1 MSTACSILS
10 LFPWCDNGRQGQADD
25 GRRLHCF
32 SYHDCGYPGEA
43 AATCSGSG
51 SCSSN
56 DCCSHS
62 CCGHYQKP
70 VGVGVR
76 LSHAVCSYGSL
87 YPRLLASAVTATF
100 TPSAWCGATLHGRHA
115 QSTPRRRPQAAP
127 PWPTCLALGQLT
139 VGQCANVPTGGLLCS
154 ARPVQSSWQPRDS
167 STNGASRLVV
177 SDRGGHIDTLSC
189 KA

>member
-1 MSTACSILS
+1 MLCQLHVRYCRYSPGATMAT
-10 LFPWCDNGRQGQADD
+10 RARRTTVDD
-25 GRRLHCF
+25 
-32 SYHDCGYPGEA
+32 
-43 AATCSGSG
+43 
-51 SCSSN
+51 CSSY
-56 DCCSHS
+56 DCYSHS

-70 VGVGVR
+70 DGVR

-87 YPRLLASAVTATF
+87 YPRLRASAMTATF

-139 VGQCANVPTGGLLCS
+139 VGQCANAPTGGLLCS

-189 KA
+189 KAYCHARDPVPSVNKAGPPET